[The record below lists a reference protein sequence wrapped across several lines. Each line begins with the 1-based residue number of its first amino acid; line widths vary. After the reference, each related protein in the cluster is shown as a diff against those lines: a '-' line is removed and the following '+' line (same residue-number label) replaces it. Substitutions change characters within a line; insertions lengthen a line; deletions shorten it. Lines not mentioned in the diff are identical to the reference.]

1 MQHHDLHPPRFQA
14 LRWIGILIGF
24 MLGAAALITHFEA
37 AHPESL
43 IRNYGQA
50 LWYCL
55 VTISTVGYGDYSPV
69 STGGRLVGSMVIV
82 FALAFAGYTLGKIQS
97 AVSERMKRR
106 HLGMNGCDFTDHYVV
121 FGWNASSRIVSH
133 ELLKAGKQVA
143 ILTADERELTDV
155 DNAFHAQRAR
165 VFRTYGDSG
174 AEEILRRLRI
184 DAAAAVILLN
194 DDDTVTLIS
203 SLNLRKQYP
212 TVRIIAHIT
221 NPMLKETIATAGVTY
236 VVSSHEIIGR
246 MVASAAFEPEVGLI
260 LEDLLSG
267 AEGED
272 DFDVQQYH
280 VPPAARLV
288 GTTIGDLERRMR
300 ETDAG
305 RLLAISTHAP
315 DGSRR
320 IDKDP
325 QPGMKIAG
333 GQILVIIVNSRQARN
348 FRSGIL
354 DVPQGGE

>member
-1 MQHHDLHPPRFQA
+1 MRRNTHHQPRFQV
-14 LRWIGILIGF
+14 LRWVGILLGF
-24 MLGAAALITHFEA
+24 FLIAAALIRHFEA
-37 AHPESL
+37 AHPESM
-43 IRNYGQA
+43 IRDYDQA

-55 VTISTVGYGDYSPV
+55 VTISTVGYGDYYPV
-69 STGGRLVGSMVIV
+69 STGGRLVGGMVII

-97 AVSERMKRR
+97 AVSERMTRR

-133 ELLKAGKQVA
+133 ELLKAGKRVA
-143 ILTADERELTDV
+143 ILAADERQLTDI

-184 DAAAAVILLN
+184 DTAAAVILLN
-194 DDDTVTLIS
+194 DDDTATLIS
-203 SLNLRKQYP
+203 SLNLRAQYP
-212 TVRIIAHIT
+212 AVRIIAHIA

-272 DFDVQQYH
+272 DYDVQQYH
-280 VPPAARLV
+280 VPAAARLV
-288 GTTIGDLERRMR
+288 GATVGDLERRMR
-300 ETDAG
+300 ESDAG
-305 RLLAISTHAP
+305 RLLAISTHTP
-315 DGSRR
+315 DGRR
-320 IDKDP
+320 IDKNP
-325 QPGMKIAG
+325 HPEQSITG
-333 GQILVIIVNSRQARN
+333 GQILVIIVNARQARN
-348 FRSGIL
+348 FRSEIL